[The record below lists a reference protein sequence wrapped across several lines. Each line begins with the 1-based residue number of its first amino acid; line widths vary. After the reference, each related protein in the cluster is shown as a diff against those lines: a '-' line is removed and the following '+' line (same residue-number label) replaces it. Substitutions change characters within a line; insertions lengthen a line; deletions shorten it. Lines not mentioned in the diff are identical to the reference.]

1 MADGLDMRI
10 TCKAIRNAAIGKGFI
25 TYSNLAKAHGAEIDD
40 VFHPLIAQ
48 LNELLKICFKNGW
61 PALPVIVVAEGTEE
75 LTGKNL
81 RAFCKSA
88 RKAGYDVRDD
98 KEFADEQRKLIE
110 WAKNADT
117 ECTIEGGGELDD
129 NGSAGGEGGG
139 SGAGGEDGSGGKG
152 DHGGGFDI
160 KITYRM
166 IVAAAL
172 ECRVIH
178 YRDVADAHGRAM
190 SPVLFGHL
198 DEVLE
203 VSFERKWPALTVTI
217 VPVGA
222 GHLSGEGLAGFCK
235 SAKRAGY
242 EFDDCETFAREQME
256 AVFDWAQTA
265 DTEYEPASD
274 GSSDSKSPIGTKS
287 RHLVTIGLIL
297 AVGIAAYYLL
307 LRPSV
312 QKLPEAHTGDLKI
325 GDIKRSE
332 FDAQFD
338 LSAQRDKLSRFNF
351 T

>member
-25 TYSNLAKAHGAEIDD
+25 TYSNLAKAHGEKIGD

-61 PALPVIVVAEGTEE
+61 PALPVIVVAEDTEE
-75 LTGKNL
+75 LTGRNL

-88 RKAGYDVRDD
+88 RKAGYDVGDC
-98 KEFADEQRKLIE
+98 KEFADKQRKLIE

-117 ECTIEGGGELDD
+117 ECTTEGYGDQDD
-129 NGSAGGEGGG
+129 NGGAGDAGGSGSVSGEGGG
-139 SGAGGEDGSGGKG
+139 GGARGEGGGGGARGEGGGGSVRGEGGGGGKG
-152 DHGGGFDI
+152 GHGGGFDI
-160 KITYRM
+160 RITYGM

-172 ECRVIH
+172 ERRVIH
-178 YRDVADAHGRAM
+178 YRDVADANGRAM

-203 VSFERKWPALTVTI
+203 VSFERKWPALTATI

-274 GSSDSKSPIGTKS
+274 GSSDS
-287 RHLVTIGLIL
+287 
-297 AVGIAAYYLL
+297 
-307 LRPSV
+307 
-312 QKLPEAHTGDLKI
+312 
-325 GDIKRSE
+325 
-332 FDAQFD
+332 
-338 LSAQRDKLSRFNF
+338 
-351 T
+351 